1 MGGIVVVEEVFAY
14 PGLGRLIIYAV
25 QNRDVPLLQMCALVV
40 GSVYVIANF
49 GADLAY
55 AWLDPRIRYS

>member
-1 MGGIVVVEEVFAY
+1 M
-14 PGLGRLIIYAV
+14 GRLIISAV

-40 GSVYVIANF
+40 ASVYVLANF
-49 GADLAY
+49 VADLAY